1 MKPLQSALLL
11 SFCLALGASAPA
23 QAEAKPYFGTSSSY
37 KSGFSSQKGNT
48 ARSRPSAPPANRQ
61 SGPGAFG
68 KAPGSPAS
76 AYPRNSPGN
85 SSAASRDLE
94 RSAAQARALSN
105 LEARRAAGRAPAPLP
120 PLNDTPMRPAPSA
133 QPDAVAA
140 RNAATAPSGYPQ
152 QVIVQQPSG
161 NSGLMSGVVGF
172 MLGRAM
178 SQANQ
183 PVAYPTSSTPSTPP
197 AATTYPTTAGSVPPP
212 TPAINQA
219 GQITGMPG
227 LGDAP
232 AVDARTPA
240 PPQPSF
246 GAGVLRWFAWLG
258 LVSGIAWAAVFAVR
272 KLRTARAAR
281 RPNYSFERN

>member
-11 SFCLALGASAPA
+11 SFCLALGACAPA

-37 KSGFSSQKGNT
+37 KSGFSSQKGNA

-76 AYPRNSPGN
+76 AYPRNKPAN
-85 SSAASRDLE
+85 SSAASLDLD
-94 RSAAQARALSN
+94 RSAAQARALNN
-105 LEARRAAGRAPAPLP
+105 LDTRRASANRPTPLP
-120 PLNDTPMRPAPSA
+120 PLNDTPMRPAPST
-133 QPDAVAA
+133 QPDAVTS
-140 RNAATAPSGYPQ
+140 RNTATAPPGYPQ

-161 NSGLMSGVVGF
+161 GSGLMSGVVGF

-183 PVAYPTSSTPSTPP
+183 PVAYPTSPTSSTAPASTS
-197 AATTYPTTAGSVPPP
+197 YPTTAGSVPPP
-212 TPAINQA
+212 TPAINQS

-232 AVDARTPA
+232 AVNARTPA

-246 GAGVLRWFAWLG
+246 GASVLRWFAWLG

-272 KLRTARAAR
+272 KVRRLRAAR
-281 RPNYSFERN
+281 QPHYAFERN

>member
-1 MKPLQSALLL
+1 MKPLQSALLQ
-11 SFCLALGASAPA
+11 SFCLVLGASAPA

-48 ARSRPSAPPANRQ
+48 ARSRPPAPPANRQ

-76 AYPRNSPGN
+76 AYPRNSPAN
-85 SSAASRDLE
+85 ASAASRDLD
-94 RSAAQARALSN
+94 RSAAQARALDN
-105 LEARRAAGRAPAPLP
+105 LDARRAAASRPAPLP
-120 PLNDTPMRPAPSA
+120 PLNDTPLRPASPVPA
-133 QPDAVAA
+133 TRPDAIAA
-140 RNAATAPSGYPQ
+140 RNTATAPPGYPQ

-161 NSGLMSGVVGF
+161 GGGLMNGVLGF

-183 PVAYPTSSTPSTPP
+183 PVAYPTPS
-197 AATTYPTTAGSVPPP
+197 TTAGSVPPP
-212 TPAINQA
+212 APAINQA

-227 LGDAP
+227 LGDPP
-232 AVDARTPA
+232 AADARAPA

-246 GAGVLRWFAWLG
+246 GASVLRWFAWLG
-258 LVSGIAWAAVFAVR
+258 LVSAVAWAAVFAVR
-272 KLRTARAAR
+272 KLRRARAAR
-281 RPNYSFERN
+281 QPNYSFERN

>member
-11 SFCLALGASAPA
+11 SFCLALGACAPA
-23 QAEAKPYFGTSSSY
+23 QAEAQPYFGTSSTY

-48 ARSRPSAPPANRQ
+48 QRSRPSAPPANRQ

-76 AYPRNSPGN
+76 AYPRNSPAN
-85 SSAASRDLE
+85 SSAASRDLD
-94 RSAAQARALSN
+94 RSAAQARALNN
-105 LEARRAAGRAPAPLP
+105 LEARRTAQRPPAPLP

-133 QPDAVAA
+133 QPDAMAA
-140 RNAATAPSGYPQ
+140 RNTATAPPGYPQ

-183 PVAYPTSSTPSTPP
+183 PVAYPTSSPP
-197 AATTYPTTAGSVPPP
+197 PVATTYPTTAGSVPPP

-232 AVDARTPA
+232 AVNARTPA

-246 GAGVLRWFAWLG
+246 GASVLRWFAWLG
-258 LVSGIAWAAVFAVR
+258 LVSVIAWAAVFAVR
-272 KLRTARAAR
+272 KVRRLRAAR
-281 RPNYSFERN
+281 QPHYSFERN

>member
-11 SFCLALGASAPA
+11 SFCLALGACAPA
-23 QAEAKPYFGTSSSY
+23 QAEAQPYFGTSSTY

-48 ARSRPSAPPANRQ
+48 QRSRPSAPPANRQ

-76 AYPRNSPGN
+76 AYPRNSPAN
-85 SSAASRDLE
+85 SSAASRDLD
-94 RSAAQARALSN
+94 RSAAQARALNN
-105 LEARRAAGRAPAPLP
+105 LEARRAAERAPAPLP
-120 PLNDTPMRPAPSA
+120 PLGDTPMRPAPSA
-133 QPDAVAA
+133 QPETMAA
-140 RNAATAPSGYPQ
+140 RNSATAPPGYPR
-152 QVIVQQPSG
+152 QVIVQRPSG

-183 PVAYPTSSTPSTPP
+183 PVAYPTSSTPPV
-197 AATTYPTTAGSVPPP
+197 ATTYPTTAGSVPPP

-232 AVDARTPA
+232 AVNARTPA

-246 GAGVLRWFAWLG
+246 GASVLRWFAWLG

-272 KLRTARAAR
+272 KVRSLRAAR
-281 RPNYSFERN
+281 QPHYSFERN

>member
-1 MKPLQSALLL
+1 MKPFQSALLL

-23 QAEAKPYFGTSSSY
+23 RAEAQPYFGTSSTY

-48 ARSRPSAPPANRQ
+48 VRSRPSAPPANRQ

-76 AYPRNSPGN
+76 AYRRNSAAN
-85 SSAASRDLE
+85 ASVASRDLD
-94 RSAAQARALSN
+94 RSAAQARALNN
-105 LEARRAAGRAPAPLP
+105 LDARRAAANRPTPLP
-120 PLNDTPMRPAPSA
+120 PLNDTPMRPASST
-133 QPDAVAA
+133 QPDAVTA
-140 RNAATAPSGYPQ
+140 RNTATAPPGYPQ

-161 NSGLMSGVVGF
+161 GGGLMGGVVGF

-183 PVAYPTSSTPSTPP
+183 PVAYPTSPTSSPSPV
-197 AATTYPTTAGSVPPP
+197 ATTYPTTAGSVPPP
-212 TPAINQA
+212 TPAVDQA
-219 GQITGMPG
+219 GRITGMPG

-232 AVDARTPA
+232 AANARTPA

-246 GAGVLRWFAWLG
+246 GAGVLRWFAWLA
-258 LVSGIAWAAVFAVR
+258 LWSGVAWAAVFAVR
-272 KLRTARAAR
+272 KVRRLRAAR
-281 RPNYSFERN
+281 QPHYSFERN

>member
-11 SFCLALGASAPA
+11 SFCLALGASAQA
-23 QAEAKPYFGTSSSY
+23 QAEARPYFGTSSSY
-37 KSGFSSQKGNT
+37 KSGFSSQKGNA
-48 ARSRPSAPPANRQ
+48 ARSRPSAPPASRQ

-76 AYPRNSPGN
+76 AYPRNSSAN
-85 SSAASRDLE
+85 SSAASRDLD

-105 LEARRAAGRAPAPLP
+105 LEARRAAERAPAPLP
-120 PLNDTPMRPAPSA
+120 PLNDTPLRPTPPAPSQ
-133 QPDAVAA
+133 QPDAVTA
-140 RNAATAPSGYPQ
+140 RNTATAPPGYP
-152 QVIVQQPSG
+152 IVREPSG
-161 NSGLMSGVVGF
+161 NSGLMNGVLGF

-183 PVAYPTSSTPSTPP
+183 PVAYPTSSTPS

-212 TPAINQA
+212 SPAINQA

-232 AVDARTPA
+232 AVIARTPA

-246 GAGVLRWFAWLG
+246 GASVLRWFAWLG

-272 KLRTARAAR
+272 KMRRLRAAR
-281 RPNYSFERN
+281 QPHYSFERH

>member
-23 QAEAKPYFGTSSSY
+23 QAEAQPYFGTSSTY
-37 KSGFSSQKGNT
+37 KSGFSSQKGNA
-48 ARSRPSAPPANRQ
+48 ARSRPSAPPADRQ

-76 AYPRNSPGN
+76 AYPRNRPAN
-85 SSAASRDLE
+85 ASAASRDLD
-94 RSAAQARALSN
+94 RSATQARALNN

-120 PLNDTPMRPAPSA
+120 PLNDTPVRPAR
-133 QPDAVAA
+133 PDAIAS
-140 RNAATAPSGYPQ
+140 RNTGTVPSGYP
-152 QVIVQQPSG
+152 IVQPPPSG

-183 PVAYPTSSTPSTPP
+183 PVAYPTSSTSSPSPV
-197 AATTYPTTAGSVPPP
+197 AATTPATAGSVPPP
-212 TPAINQA
+212 MPAINQA

-227 LGDAP
+227 LGDAA
-232 AVDARTPA
+232 AVDAPAANARTPA

-246 GAGVLRWFAWLG
+246 GASVLRWFAWLA
-258 LVSGIAWAAVFAVR
+258 LWSGIAWAAVLAVR
-272 KLRTARAAR
+272 KVRRLRAAR
-281 RPNYSFERN
+281 QPHYSFERN

>member
-11 SFCLALGASAPA
+11 SFCLALGACAPA
-23 QAEAKPYFGTSSSY
+23 QAEAQPYFGTSSTY

-48 ARSRPSAPPANRQ
+48 QRSRPSAPPANRQ

-76 AYPRNSPGN
+76 AYPRNSSAN
-85 SSAASRDLE
+85 SSAASRDLD

-105 LEARRAAGRAPAPLP
+105 LEARRTAQRAPAPLP

-133 QPDAVAA
+133 QPDAMAA
-140 RNAATAPSGYPQ
+140 RNTATAPPGYPQ

-183 PVAYPTSSTPSTPP
+183 PVAYPTSSPP
-197 AATTYPTTAGSVPPP
+197 PVATTYPTTAGSVPPP

-232 AVDARTPA
+232 AGNARTPA

-246 GAGVLRWFAWLG
+246 GASVLRWFAWLG
-258 LVSGIAWAAVFAVR
+258 LVSVIAWAAVFAVR
-272 KLRTARAAR
+272 KARRLRAAR
-281 RPNYSFERN
+281 QPHYSFERN

>member
-105 LEARRAAGRAPAPLP
+105 LEARRAPAPLP

-232 AVDARTPA
+232 AVDARTPV
-240 PPQPSF
+240 PLQPSF

-258 LVSGIAWAAVFAVR
+258 LLSGIAWAAAFAVR
-272 KLRTARAAR
+272 KLRRARAAR

>member
-1 MKPLQSALLL
+1 MKPFQSAVLL

-23 QAEAKPYFGTSSSY
+23 LAEAKPYFGTSSSY

-76 AYPRNSPGN
+76 AYPGN
-85 SSAASRDLE
+85 RPSKSSAASRDLD
-94 RSAAQARALSN
+94 RSAAQARALDN
-105 LEARRAAGRAPAPLP
+105 LDARRAAASAPAPLP
-120 PLNDTPMRPAPSA
+120 PLNDTPLRPASPAPSP
-133 QPDAVAA
+133 QPGAIAA
-140 RNAATAPSGYPQ
+140 RNTATAPPGYPQ

-161 NSGLMSGVVGF
+161 GGGLMGGVLGF

-183 PVAYPTSSTPSTPP
+183 PVA
-197 AATTYPTTAGSVPPP
+197 YPTTAGSVPPP

-232 AVDARTPA
+232 AVNARTPA

-246 GAGVLRWFAWLG
+246 GASVLRWFAWLG

-272 KLRTARAAR
+272 KVRRLRAAR
-281 RPNYSFERN
+281 QPNYSFERN

>member
-1 MKPLQSALLL
+1 MKPFQSALLL

-23 QAEAKPYFGTSSSY
+23 RAEAQLYFGTSSTY
-37 KSGFSSQKGNT
+37 KSGFSSQKGNA

-76 AYPRNSPGN
+76 ASPRNGPAN
-85 SSAASRDLE
+85 ASAASRDLD
-94 RSAAQARALSN
+94 RSAAQARALNN
-105 LEARRAAGRAPAPLP
+105 LDARRAAAGRPTPLP
-120 PLNDTPMRPAPSA
+120 PLNDTPMRPAPST
-133 QPDAVAA
+133 QPDAMAA
-140 RNAATAPSGYPQ
+140 RNAATAPPGYPR

-183 PVAYPTSSTPSTPP
+183 PVSYPASSTSPTPP
-197 AATTYPTTAGSVPPP
+197 VPATYPSTAGSVPPP
-212 TPAINQA
+212 VPAINQA

-232 AVDARTPA
+232 AANARTPA

-246 GAGVLRWFAWLG
+246 GARVLRWFAWLA
-258 LVSGIAWAAVFAVR
+258 VCSGIAWVAVLAVR
-272 KLRTARAAR
+272 KVRRLRAAR
-281 RPNYSFERN
+281 QPHYSFERN